1 MGWWEL
7 RIDPV
12 YRAIVEPLNAR
23 LLLAGAGGIQEHAPD
38 GPVRQPWDD
47 GPEPPPPRKVT
58 ITAWFEEPFDRDAA
72 DAAVRDVQGIR
83 RHTATWAEVPDT
95 DWEAATQATFHA
107 IRISDRLVVAPP
119 WDAPPGALIVEPGLG
134 FGTGDHPTTRQAL
147 DAIDALVPI
156 GGPPIT
162 VLDVGCGSGILLLA
176 AAKLGARGL
185 GVDVEPEAIAEATRH
200 AERNG
205 LARTARFS
213 TAPVASLDQPADL
226 VVANLHAELIVEL
239 APHLVR
245 LTRQWLVLAGILADR
260 EHLVAAALAP
270 LVATERRQDGE
281 WVSWRIRL

>member
-7 RIDPV
+7 RIEPV
-12 YRAIVEPLNAR
+12 YRAVVEPLTTR
-23 LLLAGAGGIQEHAPD
+23 LLLLGAGGLQEHAPD
-38 GPVRQPWDD
+38 APVRQPWDD
-47 GPEPPPPRKVT
+47 GPEPPPPRKVA
-58 ITAWFEEPFDRDAA
+58 ITAWFEEPFDRDAV
-72 DAAVRDVQGIR
+72 DEAVREVQGIR

-95 DWEAATQATFHA
+95 DWEAQTQATFRA

-119 WDAPPGALIVEPGLG
+119 WDAPAGALIVEPGLG

-147 DAIDALVPI
+147 EALDALLPA
-156 GGPPIT
+156 GGPPVT

-185 GVDVEPEAIAEATRH
+185 GVDVEPEAIAEAKRH

-205 LARTARFS
+205 LARLAEFS
-213 TAPVASLDQPADL
+213 TAAVATIDRPADV

-239 APHLVR
+239 GRDLVR
-245 LTRQWLVLAGILADR
+245 LSRRWLILAGILADR

-270 LVATERRQDGE
+270 LTPTERRQDGE
-281 WVSWRIRL
+281 WVTWRIRR

>member
-7 RIDPV
+7 R
-12 YRAIVEPLNAR
+12 VEPVFRAVVDPLTTR

-38 GPVRQPWDD
+38 APVRQPWDD
-47 GPEPPPPRKVT
+47 GPEPPPPRKVA
-58 ITAWFEEPFDRDAA
+58 ITAWFEEPFDRDAV

-83 RHTATWAEVPDT
+83 RHTATWAAVPDT
-95 DWEAATQATFHA
+95 DWEAQVQATFRA
-107 IRISDRLVVAPP
+107 IRISDRLVIAPP
-119 WDAPPGALIVEPGLG
+119 WDAPAGALIVEPGVG

-147 DAIDALVPI
+147 EAIDALVPV
-156 GGPPIT
+156 GGRPIT

-185 GVDVEPEAIAEATRH
+185 GVDVETDAIAEATRH

-213 TAPVASLDQPADL
+213 TAAVDTLDQPADL
-226 VVANLHAELIVEL
+226 VVANLHAELIVAL

-260 EHLVAAALAP
+260 EHLVATALAP
-270 LVATERRQDGE
+270 LTPTERRQDGE